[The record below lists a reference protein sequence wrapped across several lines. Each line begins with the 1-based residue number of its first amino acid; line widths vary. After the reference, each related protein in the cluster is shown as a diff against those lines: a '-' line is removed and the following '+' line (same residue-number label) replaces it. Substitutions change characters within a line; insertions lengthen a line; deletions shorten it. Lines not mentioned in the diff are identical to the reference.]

1 MSDSLKLHRAFN
13 IDARGWILDLS
24 MYGGD
29 DFLTNYGV
37 LVDWSDPSS
46 PQLRTS
52 EMNRSRP
59 PPHSESIR
67 WKYPLDDKSKAWI
80 IFMILLYP
88 LSYNRMCK
96 YPFWEKE
103 TDMAISTVKEN
114 ICHYYGWDCEK
125 VHAYRF
131 IGGGE
136 ETMIEPL
143 ESFLM
148 EGEFPSFSDYHHG
161 TVFCNFNK
169 MIRTGEFQKRM
180 IYGTLKNIFMNISD
194 DGIYFKESR
203 LEEMQNYSKL
213 QPSHHRQSKQY
224 NLQRLALYYLG
235 KFNQSTP
242 PNIERRNGAFIN
254 NQIET
259 RKLFPLFSGYAS
271 EQPSGG
277 IIEDI
282 SGVPYFCTISIATI
296 YASERPSSYL
306 EALKFEADWFITPSK
321 FMNWLDSRP
330 LYEK

>member
-1 MSDSLKLHRAFN
+1 MC
-13 IDARGWILDLS
+13 
-24 MYGGD
+24 
-29 DFLTNYGV
+29 
-37 LVDWSDPSS
+37 
-46 PQLRTS
+46 
-52 EMNRSRP
+52 E
-59 PPHSESIR
+59 
-67 WKYPLDDKSKAWI
+67 YPL
-80 IFMILLYP
+80 
-88 LSYNRMCK
+88 
-96 YPFWEKE
+96 WEKE

-131 IGGGE
+131 IGGGK

-148 EGEFPSFSDYHHG
+148 EGEFPSFSDYNHG

-169 MIRTGEFQKRM
+169 MIRTGHFQKRM
-180 IYGTLKNIFMNISD
+180 IYGTLINIFMNISD

-203 LEEMQNYSKL
+203 LEEMQHYSKL

-235 KFNQSTP
+235 KFHHSGTV
-242 PNIERRNGAFIN
+242 NI
-254 NQIET
+254 
-259 RKLFPLFSGYAS
+259 PLFSQHSDGLLHS
-271 EQPSGG
+271 RPIPGG
-277 IIEDI
+277 LIEDI
-282 SGVPYFCTISIATI
+282 SGVPYFCTISVATI
-296 YASERPSSYL
+296 YAGEMPSSYL